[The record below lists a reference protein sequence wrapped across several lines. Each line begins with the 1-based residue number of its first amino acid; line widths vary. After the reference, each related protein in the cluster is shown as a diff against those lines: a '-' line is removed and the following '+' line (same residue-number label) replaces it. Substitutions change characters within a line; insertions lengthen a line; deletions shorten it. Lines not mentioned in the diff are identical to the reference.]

1 MSPTRILVALALVGC
16 TAPDYGSGHLECAAN
31 GACPS
36 GYYCADDNHCWRD
49 DSGPADVDLGNSSSS
64 DDLAP
69 SLDLAADDL
78 AIPPS
83 TCATLTGAVV
93 FCDGFESPL
102 ATSGWGIAGSN
113 GTPSL
118 DTSRAYRGAAS
129 LHSHIDGAPAMASP
143 LALIH
148 RADIFPISG
157 TIYARVWVYFSS
169 GLPDPFDQFLNFAD
183 NVSTGYSIA
192 TDQGKVALNDYT
204 SGGPYMRS
212 ATAMPLDRWACV
224 QFDVQQANSMG
235 AIHVSVDGQLLAD
248 LPQMA
253 NTTNAVNFSVGLD
266 FYGNTAAIPVYDAWF
281 DELIIDDKPTTC
293 DE

>member
-1 MSPTRILVALALVGC
+1 MSPARIVLAVALAGC
-16 TAPDYGSGHLECAAN
+16 TAPDYGNGDLECAAN

-36 GYYCADDNHCWRD
+36 SFYCAADEHCWRD
-49 DSGPADVDLGNSSSS
+49 GSGPPDLDLGTSGT
-64 DDLAP
+64 DDLAA
-69 SLDLAADDL
+69 SFDLAASDL

-83 TCATLTGAVV
+83 TCATLTGVV

-102 ATSGWGIAGSN
+102 AVSGWSTSGVN
-113 GTPSL
+113 GTPTL
-118 DTSRAYRGAAS
+118 DTTRFYRGAAS
-129 LHSHIDGAPAMASP
+129 LHAHMSGAPVMSSP
-143 LALIH
+143 VALLH

-169 GLPDPFDQFLNFAD
+169 GLPANFEQFLNFAD
-183 NVSTGYSIA
+183 NVSTGYSVA

-204 SGGPYMRS
+204 TGGPYMRS
-212 ATAMPLDRWACV
+212 ATAVPLDRWACV
-224 QFDVQQANSMG
+224 QLDVQQANSMG
-235 AIHVSVDGQLLAD
+235 AIHVSVDGQLLTD

-253 NTTNAVNFSVGLD
+253 NTTTAVNLSVGLD

-281 DELIIDDKPTTC
+281 DELIIDNKPTSC